1 MRVRY
6 LWPSD
11 GSCRDVLRSAF
22 SSSRGSTDVVVAAV
36 SAVVLPSTA
45 LLILLRETEHKVG
58 GRGEVEAL
66 ARKMSE

>member
-1 MRVRY
+1 M
-6 LWPSD
+6 
-11 GSCRDVLRSAF
+11 
-22 SSSRGSTDVVVAAV
+22 VVAAV

-45 LLILLRETEHKVG
+45 LLFLLRETEHKVG